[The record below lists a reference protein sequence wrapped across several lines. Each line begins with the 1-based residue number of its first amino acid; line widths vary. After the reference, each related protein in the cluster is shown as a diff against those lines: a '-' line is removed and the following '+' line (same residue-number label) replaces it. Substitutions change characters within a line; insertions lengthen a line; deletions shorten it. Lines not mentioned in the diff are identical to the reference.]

1 LSRRLR
7 ADACIALNSRRVEA
21 SFHPC
26 RCIQF
31 MHLFLLVNIL
41 SICPRWQDLAIIC
54 TGQKRPSSGIQLSL
68 VAGALQ
74 TPSLLRG
81 WSEIGREIL
90 TASWL
95 LEWCHDRF
103 VSAVSVVVQAEGQS
117 GSGVRVLQ
125 ASEVSRQ
132 ASEQARSKCRK
143 RYGGT
148 PTCRLRGSGCKAFA
162 GSTCNARGCGCG
174 LLAEI
179 QPDNVV
185 GRSDGS
191 SEWATD
197 SHTSTRY
204 HRYHRLPPGG
214 STRP

>member
-1 LSRRLR
+1 
-7 ADACIALNSRRVEA
+7 
-21 SFHPC
+21 
-26 RCIQF
+26 

-41 SICPRWQDLAIIC
+41 SICPRWQDLAILC
-54 TGQKRPSSGIQLSL
+54 TGQKRPSSGIVIV

-74 TPSLLRG
+74 NPSLLRG
-81 WSEIGREIL
+81 WSEIGTEIL

-103 VSAVSVVVQAEGQS
+103 VSAVSVVVQAKGQS
-117 GSGVRVLQ
+117 ESGVRVLQ

-132 ASEQARSKCRK
+132 ASEQARSRCRK

-174 LLAEI
+174 FA
-179 QPDNVV
+179 
-185 GRSDGS
+185 GRDPTGQCRGAIR
-191 SEWATD
+191 WQ
-197 SHTSTRY
+197 
-204 HRYHRLPPGG
+204 
-214 STRP
+214 